1 DYNHLSIHK
10 KPAIFGGLNSIIA
23 VYEPSSVCQFTLQML
38 IVFIPIFMRSAD
50 DFHIPV
56 RFIDIWSCDRYRR
69 KPRISQVYD

>member
-1 DYNHLSIHK
+1 
-10 KPAIFGGLNSIIA
+10 
-23 VYEPSSVCQFTLQML
+23 ML